1 MGRGARFGG
10 LAFSPP
16 AAPLSVR
23 MVQLLRSASAT
34 LPVSLLHP
42 ETQPHRLPSLPIR
55 CAPPSPRSLFP
66 SIGVYFRQE
75 TGKEMTPFHREE
87 ALTGKC
93 ASPPQNGLSI

>member
-23 MVQLLRSASAT
+23 LVQLLQSASAT

-42 ETQPHRLPSLPIR
+42 ETQPHRLPSLPIP
-55 CAPPSPRSLFP
+55 APPSLFP

-93 ASPPQNGLSI
+93 ASPPQNGPSI

>member
-23 MVQLLRSASAT
+23 MVQLLRSTSAT

-55 CAPPSPRSLFP
+55 CTPPPSAVFSPLLAFISGR
-66 SIGVYFRQE
+66 RQE
-75 TGKEMTPFHREE
+75 RK
-87 ALTGKC
+87 
-93 ASPPQNGLSI
+93 